1 MFRPRLLLISSLLF
15 LTSTPFLYSQDAR
28 GALVGTVSDTTGAVI
43 AGVQVDVTNKAM
55 GTKVSLR
62 TNEAG
67 FYIANFL
74 IPGSYTVSA
83 EHPGFKKFIRDG
95 VEVRVND
102 RIEVEVKLEVGSA
115 EQSVTVSAETP
126 LLNTESASLGTVVDG
141 RRVAELPIPHGNPY
155 FLIGLAA
162 GVVTGAHPLIG
173 LVANPQ
179 SGRP

>member
-1 MFRPRLLLISSLLF
+1 MFRPRLLLFSSLLF
-15 LTSTPFLYSQDAR
+15 LTSTSSLYSQDAR

-55 GTKVSLR
+55 GTKISLR

-74 IPGSYTVSA
+74 IPGTYSVSA
-83 EHPGFKKFIRDG
+83 EHPGFKKFVRDN

-102 RIEVEVKLEVGSA
+102 RIEVGVKLEVGSA
-115 EQSVTVSAETP
+115 EQSVTVTAETA

-141 RRVAELPIPHGNPY
+141 RRV
-155 FLIGLAA
+155 IGARLS
-162 GVVTGAHPLIG
+162 GAHRLLSIER
-173 LVANPQ
+173 
-179 SGRP
+179 SGAASTRAGESGEEARQRVDDA